1 MKKLLPL
8 LLGAMALHAACV
20 TINVYFP
27 SAEAAQ
33 AADRIIDEVRGTRDE
48 AKGETSRQGRQQMG
62 PAARMLAGLL
72 EILVAPAHA
81 QSVDFNASSPA
92 INALQ
97 DSLKQRFQELKP
109 YYISGAIG
117 VTNQAT
123 VAIRDRNLIP
133 LPERS
138 KVLQLVARQ
147 NEDWNA
153 LYREIAKANGN
164 PAWEDEIRR
173 TFAERN
179 VAKLDSG
186 WWYQDGS
193 GNWVQK

>member
-1 MKKLLPL
+1 MNKLLPL
-8 LLGAMALHAACV
+8 LVAAISLHAACV

-33 AADRIIDEVRGTRDE
+33 AADRIIDEVRGARDE
-48 AKGETSRQGRQQMG
+48 SESGSNLQSDPKMG
-62 PAARMLAGLL
+62 PAAKLLAGLL
-72 EILVAPAHA
+72 ELLVTPAHA
-81 QSVDFNASSPA
+81 ESVDFNASSPA

-97 DSLKQRFQELKP
+97 ESLKKRFQELKP
-109 YYISGAIG
+109 YYVSGAIG

-138 KVLQLVARQ
+138 KVLQLVAKQ
-147 NEDWNA
+147 NDDWNA

-179 VAKLDSG
+179 VAKLDAG
-186 WWYQDGS
+186 WWYQDSTGK
-193 GNWVQK
+193 WAQK